1 MTKKELI
8 FDGNEKRVYNTDDP
22 ATVVFHFKDVA
33 TAFNNVKT
41 AVFPRKGIVNNKI
54 SAYIFDYLGKNGI
67 YTHYIA
73 TLNDR
78 EQLCRKSE
86 NIPLEVVVRNY
97 IAGTLSDRLESRR
110 APSLPRSSMTSTTTI
125 PTSAILL
132 STTPRQWLW
141 A

>member
-41 AVFPRKGIVNNKI
+41 AVFPRKGIVNNRI

-67 YTHYIA
+67 YTHYIHGF
-73 TLNDR
+73 TLRRDFLRDR
-78 EQLCRKSE
+78 DFLPSCCMKH
-86 NIPLEVVVRNY
+86 PLFRGSQRE
-97 IAGTLSDRLESRR
+97 
-110 APSLPRSSMTSTTTI
+110 PRVLMHSG
-125 PTSAILL
+125 
-132 STTPRQWLW
+132 
-141 A
+141 